1 MISAK
6 KRKGERNLLLPSG
19 QLYKDMDFSWICR
32 RLQIPSSGYVA
43 KQKKSPLIYIFS
55 FFLFIF
61 FAAIGRSSD
70 TASSSAPPSPPASS
84 SSSPAG
90 RGTTTAAKASKK
102 RSSRHRRSISPTPRK
117 AQSLKSRWEVK
128 CILVLS
134 RKTLNQK
141 NSFPCIFQKRGGTLF
156 ENATP

>member
-43 KQKKSPLIYIFS
+43 KQKKVSLFIFY
-55 FFLFIF
+55 FLLFIF
-61 FAAIGRSSD
+61 FAAIGRSSGI
-70 TASSSAPPSPPASS
+70 ASSSAPPSPPASS

-90 RGTTTAAKASKK
+90 RGTTTATKPSK
-102 RSSRHRRSISPTPRK
+102 RWTSRHRRSISPTPRK

-141 NSFPCIFQKRGGTLF
+141 IVFLAISKRGGDSF
-156 ENATP
+156 